1 MRGLFSSGGIAL
13 LAAAGL
19 LAGCATST
27 PTDPVINVAM
37 EPTSFS
43 AIPGWADD
51 RHADALAAFRRS
63 CPKLVSGGDTRIS
76 TDGGAKMV
84 TAAEWKRICDSASA
98 VKEGDNPGARR
109 FFEENFR
116 PLVFKVPGNF
126 TGYFEPELRGSRA
139 PSRIFTVPVYRRPNE
154 LTDQPYLTR
163 AEIEQG
169 ALKGK
174 GLEIAWVQDPVALY
188 EVQVQGSGRVHLAEG
203 GSLSLGFD
211 GSNNRPYTAIG
222 NTLVEMGVLQKD
234 KVTWPAI
241 RDWLKRNPIKGRD
254 VMRKNE
260 RYIFFKDTKSAAAT
274 GSQGV
279 PLTGQRS
286 LAVDPMYTPYG
297 TPIWIETTRP
307 VTGKP
312 GATEVYRHLMVA
324 QDSGTAIKGP
334 ARGDIF
340 FGNTPQAADWAG
352 RMVAG
357 GRAIVLVPNRS

>member
-1 MRGLFSSGGIAL
+1 MRGLLSSGGIAL

-27 PTDPVINVAM
+27 PSDPAANVAM
-37 EPTSFS
+37 EPTSFN
-43 AIPGWADD
+43 AIAGWADD
-51 RHADALAAFRRS
+51 RHADALIAFRRS
-63 CPKLVSGGDTRIS
+63 CPKLVAGADTRIS
-76 TDGGAKMV
+76 TDGGVKTV
-84 TAAEWKRICDSASA
+84 TQAEWKRICDSANA
-98 VKEGDNPGARR
+98 LKEGDNPGAKR
-109 FFEENFR
+109 FFEDNFR
-116 PLVFKVPGNF
+116 PLIVKVPGNF

-174 GLEIAWVQDPVALY
+174 GLEIAWVQDPVALF

-234 KVTWPAI
+234 
-241 RDWLKRNPIKGRD
+241 N

-260 RYIFFKDTKSAAAT
+260 RYIFFKDTKSAAGT

-279 PLTGQRS
+279 PLTAQRS
-286 LAVDPMYTPYG
+286 LAVDPAYTPYG
-297 TPIWIETTRP
+297 TPVWIETTRP

-312 GATEVYRHLMVA
+312 NATEVYRHLMVA